1 FHYRTLL
8 VIPDIDRSPFPMT
21 GEEPAHAPQSLLFVP
36 MHAQSQV
43 VGVLELDQDDR
54 IRDFS
59 PDEQELAQHLGNQ
72 IGVAL
77 RLMDQRSVQEQL
89 YRSEKLAAVGRLISG
104 VVNELQT
111 PLASISELALR
122 AVERMRSSPAE
133 REIAAI
139 AAEAKNAA
147 GMVAR
152 LVSFAAAEQGEASP

>member
-1 FHYRTLL
+1 PRARTL
-8 VIPDIDRSPFPMT
+8 M
-21 GEEPAHAPQSLLFVP
+21 FVP
-36 MHAQSQV
+36 MFVQGEV
-43 VGVLELDQDDR
+43 VGVLE
-54 IRDFS
+54 IGRDKGSRTFRR
-59 PDEQELAQHLGNQ
+59 DEQMLAQHLANQ
-72 IGVAL
+72 VGLAIQLVG
-77 RLMDQRSVQEQL
+77 QRSVREQL
-89 YRSEKLAAVGRLISG
+89 FRIEKLAAVGRLISG